1 MHGSKAPKIMIAEE
15 SVDTREVL
23 GYWLEMNGCC
33 VVEAATG
40 IQAVELTLREC
51 PDLILMS
58 ERLPQLGGLGATRR
72 IRELRNDC
80 ALPIVAMS
88 TYPTKEAHASALA
101 AGCAFLIAQ
110 PVDFDV
116 LSSLLIRLLPN
127 STIEYSPPSDP
138 HLDRKASRQDKSQRP
153 IQRVH

>member
-1 MHGSKAPKIMIAEE
+1 MPSSKTPKVMIAEE
-15 SVDTREVL
+15 SVDTRDVL
-23 GYWLEMNGCC
+23 KYWLEMNGCR

-40 IQAVELTLREC
+40 MQAVELTLREC

-58 ERLPQLGGLGATRR
+58 ERLPQLGGFGATRR
-72 IRELRNDC
+72 IRELRSDC
-80 ALPIVAMS
+80 VLPIVAMS
-88 TYPTKEAHASALA
+88 TYPTKEAYASALA

-116 LSSLLIRLLPN
+116 LSNLLIRLLPN
-127 STIEYSPPSDP
+127 STMESPSSNDA
-138 HLDRKASRQDKSQRP
+138 HLDRKASRLDKTPRP